1 MAPMRALAY
10 IRFMEIELWKAAL
23 LFAAGVASGWINVLA
38 GGGSILS
45 VPVMVFLG
53 LPGPVA
59 NGTNRIGIIAQN
71 IFAVWGFFRKGFSD
85 FRLSASLAACASVGA
100 FFGAQAGVRLDG
112 VWFERTLAL
121 IMLGI
126 LVVMMTGA
134 GQKAVSTEGR
144 ARNLV
149 LGHLLFIGAGFW
161 GGFIQIGVGLIQLPI
176 LNRVM
181 GLDLVR
187 ANMHKVFVA
196 LVFSIVSLAVFAA
209 NVKIE
214 WALGLALAAGYAV
227 GGWLGAGSA
236 VAKGEVLIK
245 RVFYLALAAMAV
257 KLLFF

>member
-1 MAPMRALAY
+1 MPDYLS
-10 IRFMEIELWKAAL
+10 WAL
-23 LFAAGVASGWINVLA
+23 LFVTGAVAGWINVIA
-38 GGGSILS
+38 GGGSILT

-85 FRLSASLAACASVGA
+85 FKLSASLAACAAVGA
-100 FFGAQAGVRLDG
+100 FFGANVGVTLEG

-121 IMLGI
+121 IMLAL
-126 LVVMMTGA
+126 LVIMMTGF
-134 GQKAVSTEGR
+134 GQKPAATDGKP
-144 ARNLV
+144 RNLV
-149 LGHLLFIGAGFW
+149 LGHLLFVGAGFW

-196 LVFSIVSLAVFAA
+196 LVFSFVALAVFAA
-209 NVKIE
+209 NAKID
-214 WALGLALAAGYAV
+214 WGLGIAVASGYAV
-227 GGWLGAGSA
+227 GGWLGANAA
-236 VAKGEVLIK
+236 VDKGAPLIK
-245 RVFYLALAAMAV
+245 KVFYLALAAMAI

>member
-1 MAPMRALAY
+1 
-10 IRFMEIELWKAAL
+10 MEIDVWKTVL

-38 GGGSILS
+38 GGGSILA

-53 LPGPVA
+53 MPGPVA

-71 IFAVWGFFRKGFSD
+71 IAAVTGFFRKGFSD
-85 FRLSASLAACASVGA
+85 FKLSASLAACAAVGA
-100 FFGAQAGVRLDG
+100 FFGANVGVKLEG

-121 IMLGI
+121 IMVAVMI
-126 LVVMMTGA
+126 IMMTGA
-134 GQKAVSTEGR
+134 GQKPVEAGGK
-144 ARNLV
+144 AKNLL
-149 LGHLLFIGAGFW
+149 LGHLLFVGAGFW

-196 LVFSIVSLAVFAA
+196 LVFSVVSLAVFASQ
-209 NVKIE
+209 VKIE
-214 WALGLALAAGYAV
+214 WTLGLALAAGYAV
-227 GGWLGAGSA
+227 GGWLGANAA
-236 VAKGEVLIK
+236 VAKGEALIK
-245 RVFYLALAAMAV
+245 KIFYLALAAMAV

>member
-1 MAPMRALAY
+1 MTDPIMAA
-10 IRFMEIELWKAAL
+10 I

-38 GGGSILS
+38 GGGSILT
-45 VPVMVFLG
+45 VPVMVFMG
-53 LPGPVA
+53 MPGPVA

-85 FRLSASLAACASVGA
+85 FRLSASLAACACVGA
-100 FFGAQAGVRLDG
+100 FFGANVGVQLDG

-126 LVVMMTGA
+126 LITMMTGI
-134 GQKAVSTEGR
+134 GQKTVETGGA
-144 ARNLV
+144 AKNLV
-149 LGHLLFIGAGFW
+149 LGHILFIGAGFW

-196 LVFSIVSLAVFAA
+196 LMFSFVALGVFAFRSD
-209 NVKIE
+209 IE
-214 WALGLALAAGYAV
+214 WVLGIALAAGYAV
-227 GGWLGAGSA
+227 GGWLGANSSISG
-236 VAKGEVLIK
+236 GETLIK
-245 RVFYLALAAMAV
+245 RVFYVALVGMAV

>member
-1 MAPMRALAY
+1 
-10 IRFMEIELWKAAL
+10 MEIDVWKAAL

-45 VPVMVFLG
+45 VPIMVFLG
-53 LPGPVA
+53 MPGPVT

-71 IFAVWGFFRKGFSD
+71 IAAVTGFFRKGFSD
-85 FRLSASLAACASVGA
+85 FKLSASLAACAAVGA
-100 FFGAQAGVRLDG
+100 FFGANVGVKLEG

-121 IMLGI
+121 IMVAVMI
-126 LVVMMTGA
+126 IMMTGA
-134 GQKAVSTEGR
+134 GQKPVEAGGK
-144 ARNLV
+144 AKNLL
-149 LGHLLFIGAGFW
+149 LGHLLFVGAGFW

-196 LVFSIVSLAVFAA
+196 LVFSVVSLAVFASQV
-209 NVKIE
+209 NIE
-214 WALGLALAAGYAV
+214 WTLGLALAAGYAV
-227 GGWLGAGSA
+227 GGWLGASAA
-236 VAKGEVLIK
+236 VAKGEALIK
-245 RVFYLALAAMAV
+245 KIFYLALAAMAV